1 MGAEKVLVV
10 ISFCGSGVLGPLQ
23 FLKRKVVYFMAGFL
37 CPYCSNMMSVS
48 EDTHSR
54 RYPSFSSAAG
64 KDIYWNGEQY
74 MNEASCLEM
83 DFYQC
88 PNCGEYTIR
97 LSGIGDGVKD
107 ITKMNIR
114 PRSLAK
120 QYPDYIPQNIRNDY
134 EEACAIVDLSPK
146 ASATLSRR
154 CLQGII
160 RDFWGVNKKT
170 LYEEIDAIKDKIP
183 LDLWK
188 SIDALR
194 QLGNIGAHMEKDTN
208 TIVDIEPNEASSL
221 IRLIELLM
229 KEWYINREERRQLFS
244 NIISSNDQK
253 QAQRTKTE

>member
-74 MNEASCLEM
+74 MNEAS
-83 DFYQC
+83 
-88 PNCGEYTIR
+88 
-97 LSGIGDGVKD
+97 
-107 ITKMNIR
+107 
-114 PRSLAK
+114 
-120 QYPDYIPQNIRNDY
+120 
-134 EEACAIVDLSPK
+134 
-146 ASATLSRR
+146 
-154 CLQGII
+154 
-160 RDFWGVNKKT
+160 
-170 LYEEIDAIKDKIP
+170 
-183 LDLWK
+183 
-188 SIDALR
+188 
-194 QLGNIGAHMEKDTN
+194 
-208 TIVDIEPNEASSL
+208 SL

-244 NIISSNDQK
+244 GIISSNDQK
-253 QAQRTKTE
+253 QSQRTKTE